1 MKTGR
6 IIGTCRRVFVVAL
19 SFLVMPPAV
28 LADVAPGDVVDKTN
42 WQKAEGLVPDSV
54 LNWVKTG
61 DFVLNIGELNYDEK
75 EYFEFLVK
83 ESMTANIGRYDVN
96 ENDIIVDAKTG
107 KPPDFVVGIPFP
119 EVDPQDPK
127 AGQKLMYNK
136 HYNQFSSGN
145 QNVAFQAKWVGT
157 SGFEREIGA
166 RYINAPMDGFPGA
179 RSVPNPDGIQ
189 RYTLISVDRPYDI
202 AGFNLLLWRYRD
214 ERQDLNLSYIPAIR
228 RVRRMSPA
236 NRSDAFVGSDFC
248 IDDPNGYD
256 GKICM
261 FEWKVLRKQEALV
274 PYKSKD
280 PERLVQTKREEW
292 QTTADVTPSVYGYET
307 EGWQGAPWAPVK
319 LFWVKK
325 PLYVIEAVSKDRYYN
340 YGKQEFWYDP
350 DVRFPKFKVIYDRA
364 GAYWKTMLIGYS
376 AYGSPDGKMKFM
388 LVDIQDIF
396 DDRTR
401 HASLCENA
409 SRRNLW
415 NLFAVVEM
423 EDFTLSGFQKY
434 CK

>member
-1 MKTGR
+1 MLSVRFSRTFG
-6 IIGTCRRVFVVAL
+6 VAL
-19 SFLVMPPAV
+19 VILLSALSNKAV
-28 LADVAPGDVVDKTN
+28 CSADVTPGDVIDKTN
-42 WQKAEGLVPDSV
+42 WQKAEGLLPDPV
-54 LNWVKTG
+54 LNWVKKG
-61 DFVLNIGELNYDEK
+61 DFVLEIGELAYDED
-75 EYFEFLVK
+75 EYFGFLVK
-83 ESMTANIGRYDVN
+83 ESLTANVGMYDVN
-96 ENDIIVDAKTG
+96 EKDIIVDAKTG
-107 KPPDFVVGIPFP
+107 KQPEFVSGIPFP
-119 EVDPQDPK
+119 EADLQDPK

-136 HYNQFSSGN
+136 HYTQFNIGN
-145 QNVAFQAKWVGT
+145 VFCVFQAKWVGT

-166 RYINAPMDGFPGA
+166 RYVNAPMDGYPGV
-179 RSVPNPDGIQ
+179 RSLANPDGIE

-261 FEWKVLRKQEALV
+261 FDWKVLRKQEALV
-274 PYKSKD
+274 PYKSRK
-280 PERLVQTKREEW
+280 PEMLTETKRNEW
-292 QTTADVTPSVYGYET
+292 QTTADTTPSVYGYEK
-307 EGWQGAPWAPVK
+307 EGWQGVPWAPMS

-325 PLYVIEAVSKDRYYN
+325 TVYVIEAVSKDRYYN

-364 GAYWKTMLIGYS
+364 GAYWKTMIIGFS
-376 AYGSPDGKMKFM
+376 AYGSADGRMKFM

-396 DDRTR
+396 DDRTQ

-409 SRRNLW
+409 SQRNLW
-415 NLFAVVEM
+415 KAFAVVEM
-423 EDFTLSGFQKY
+423 DDFTLSGFQKY